1 MFDMEREI
9 GKAGHRAF
17 DSPSCARRL
26 KARRFAPTARRG
38 AHARPS
44 GLDAPARSSWEGNYA
59 MAGSVTAADDVQI
72 GH

>member
-1 MFDMEREI
+1 MRDIEREI
-9 GKAGHRAF
+9 GKAGHRTF
-17 DSPSCARRL
+17 DSPICARRL
-26 KARRFAPTARRG
+26 KALRFALTARG